1 VEENGRVSLLRRAAA
16 LLFGEEIAPP
26 PSLPPDSVPPGVK
39 LRQGRLV
46 PWIGGVVARAGHPAA
61 AVTLR
66 RTIIL
71 DPDARLTPQLL
82 EHELEHVRQWK
93 ADPLFPL
100 RYTLATLR
108 HGYWDNP
115 YEVAARWAA
124 ANTSGGNSAVRGP
137 KADDRRRQD
146 PLE

>member
-1 VEENGRVSLLRRAAA
+1 
-16 LLFGEEIAPP
+16 
-26 PSLPPDSVPPGVK
+26 VK

-46 PWIGGVVARAGHPAA
+46 PWIGGVLARARHPAA

-71 DPDARLTPQLL
+71 DPGAQLTPQLL

-100 RYTLATLR
+100 RYSLATLR
-108 HGYWDNP
+108 HGYHDNP
-115 YEVAARWAA
+115 YEVAARAA
-124 ANTSGGNSAVRGP
+124 ADRVASGLARG
-137 KADDRRRQD
+137 
-146 PLE
+146 